1 MSTAGQVNSY
11 DVMDED
17 LFSCL
22 YPAGLQGGGNYVEK
36 PFMLCVFTMEFVRM
50 LLRLKSSLLSPSQ
63 NVLHSANVSA
73 YEIIS
78 SGAFVLIPPNI
89 FPSAEQLGLHP
100 RNHTLRCR
108 SFIKHPQIASEH
120 FSLCAGPF

>member
-17 LFSCL
+17 LFS
-22 YPAGLQGGGNYVEK
+22 
-36 PFMLCVFTMEFVRM
+36 
-50 LLRLKSSLLSPSQ
+50 
-63 NVLHSANVSA
+63 